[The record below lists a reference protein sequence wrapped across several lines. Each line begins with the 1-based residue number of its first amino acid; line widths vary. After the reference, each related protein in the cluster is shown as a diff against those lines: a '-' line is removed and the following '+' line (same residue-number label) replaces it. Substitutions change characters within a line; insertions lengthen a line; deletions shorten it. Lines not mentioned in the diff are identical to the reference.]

1 MSGKGSAPR
10 PFSVSREIYELRWA
24 IAFEAMSQDE
34 RDRKKARLKE
44 LEWEEAKQEHKHLW
58 GKEE

>member
-1 MSGKGSAPR
+1 MTGKGSAPR
-10 PFSVSREIYELRWA
+10 PFSVSREIYDLRWA

-44 LEWEEAKQEHKHLW
+44 LEWEEAFKNNPHL
-58 GKEE
+58 KREEK